1 MGTGS
6 LLMYMNILTADDSIK
21 MAVTGITFQ
30 QITLFQGNAGGAVN
44 IGSYRDGL
52 TTGMSVDGLY
62 AHRVLQKGAAF
73 DGKGGLIVTRNGC
86 TGSKIKDSWITNL
99 FVPSLGGV
107 FENGDGGRL
116 GPNVMYRLFSHGF
129 CCDKNTCPFMSDNP
143 EPEQY
148 YENILFQEVEELLE
162 PQGHSEFYSVG
173 VDQNSVVGYMHT
185 IDMYDTSNKH
195 DDDLYVKTYSGQV
208 QDDKEFWY
216 AVNGFPPAPDG
227 SHLHTCMF
235 SLQGRW

>member
-1 MGTGS
+1 LDYKQCGSWLTASDGPEVMGTGS

-107 FENGDGGRL
+107 FENGESATAGAWGPTSCTGSSRTASVATKIRAPSCPITPSQSSITRTSISRGG
-116 GPNVMYRLFSHGF
+116 G
-129 CCDKNTCPFMSDNP
+129 T
-143 EPEQY
+143 
-148 YENILFQEVEELLE
+148 
-162 PQGHSEFYSVG
+162 
-173 VDQNSVVGYMHT
+173 T
-185 IDMYDTSNKH
+185 
-195 DDDLYVKTYSGQV
+195 
-208 QDDKEFWY
+208 
-216 AVNGFPPAPDG
+216 
-227 SHLHTCMF
+227 
-235 SLQGRW
+235 

>member
-1 MGTGS
+1 MDYKQCGSWLTASDGPEVMGTGS

-107 FENGDGGRL
+107 FENGDGGRQ
-116 GPNVMYRLFSHGF
+116 GPNVMFMYRLFSHGF

-148 YENILFQEVEELLE
+148 YENIYF
-162 PQGHSEFYSVG
+162 
-173 VDQNSVVGYMHT
+173 
-185 IDMYDTSNKH
+185 K
-195 DDDLYVKTYSGQV
+195 
-208 QDDKEFWY
+208 
-216 AVNGFPPAPDG
+216 
-227 SHLHTCMF
+227 
-235 SLQGRW
+235 RWRNYLNPRATVSSTALASIRTAS